1 MPERG
6 RAEVADNLDHGL
18 GADAQR
24 HERVDR
30 GAQGTA
36 PRRPADGRGLEADVA
51 EDRFG
56 RDSEV
61 AHDLGFVIARG
72 LDDVHLVEAETLLD
86 LFLEAGVDV
95 YGYSD
100 HGSNG
105 LPRPRAGGWGCDDQL
120 EEH

>member
-1 MPERG
+1 MRSG
-6 RAEVADNLDHGL
+6 MSASTVARRVRLHDVQPTVGALD
-18 GADAQR
+18 
-24 HERVDR
+24 
-30 GAQGTA
+30 
-36 PRRPADGRGLEADVA
+36 ADVA

-61 AHDLGFVIARG
+61 ARDLGFVIARG